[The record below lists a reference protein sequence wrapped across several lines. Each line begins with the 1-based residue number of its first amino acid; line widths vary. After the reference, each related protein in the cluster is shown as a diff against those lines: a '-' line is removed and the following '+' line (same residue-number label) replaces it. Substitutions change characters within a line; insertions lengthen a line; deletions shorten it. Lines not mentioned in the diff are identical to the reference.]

1 MAIFNDEFIKFLKE
15 NYKNVKVSR
24 NDKGEN
30 FVFVANEE
38 LISGII
44 LEISIRNCLK
54 NIININLK
62 ENEKIEKIIENSM
75 IKKEFKESLMQT
87 IFKWV

>member
-1 MAIFNDEFIKFLKE
+1 VKE

-24 NDKGEN
+24 NDKGEH
-30 FVFVANEE
+30 FVFVANKE

-44 LEISIRNCLK
+44 MEISMRNSLQ

-75 IKKEFKESLMQT
+75 IKKEFKDSVLQT
-87 IFKWV
+87 IFKWVLNYNLFFV